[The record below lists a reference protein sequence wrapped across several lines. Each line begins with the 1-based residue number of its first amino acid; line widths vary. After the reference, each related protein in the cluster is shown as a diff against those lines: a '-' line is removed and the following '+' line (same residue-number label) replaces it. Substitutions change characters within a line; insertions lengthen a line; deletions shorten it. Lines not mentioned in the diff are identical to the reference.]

1 MQACRKPNTCGEIRT
16 EEVGYLM
23 NGNRPDTTDEDIGRR
38 AFQLRKEKA
47 TERALDRLRQGLKAN
62 WAVLTQHDLA
72 DLAWIIGE
80 LWAFEKRLDW
90 EELHFSKLTTEDV
103 QAIIELARGLQEN
116 SQHSVETLER
126 VGDIIRARS
135 I

>member
-1 MQACRKPNTCGEIRT
+1 
-16 EEVGYLM
+16 M

-47 TERALDRLRQGLKAN
+47 TERAIERLRGGLKKN
-62 WAVLTQHDLA
+62 WAAFSEHDVD
-72 DLAWIIGE
+72 DLSWILGE

-90 EELHFSKLTTEDV
+90 EDLHFSKLTLEDT
-103 QAIIELARGLQEN
+103 QAIILVARELQEN
-116 SQHSVETLER
+116 AHNSVENLEK

-135 I
+135 V

>member
-1 MQACRKPNTCGEIRT
+1 
-16 EEVGYLM
+16 M

-47 TERALDRLRQGLKAN
+47 TERAIERLRGGLKKN
-62 WAVLTQHDLA
+62 WVAFSQHDVD
-72 DLAWIIGE
+72 DLSWILGE

-90 EELHFSKLTTEDV
+90 EDLHFSKLTLEDT
-103 QAIIELARGLQEN
+103 QAIILVARELQEN
-116 SQHSVETLER
+116 AHNSVENLEK

>member
-1 MQACRKPNTCGEIRT
+1 
-16 EEVGYLM
+16 M

-47 TERALDRLRQGLKAN
+47 TERAIDRLRQGLRKN
-62 WAVLTQHDLA
+62 WAAFSQHDVD
-72 DLAWIIGE
+72 DLSWILGE

-90 EELHFSKLTTEDV
+90 EDLHFSKLTLEDT
-103 QAIIELARGLQEN
+103 QAIIQVGRELQEN
-116 SQHSVETLER
+116 AHNSVEHLER

>member
-1 MQACRKPNTCGEIRT
+1 
-16 EEVGYLM
+16 M

-47 TERALDRLRQGLKAN
+47 TERAIDRLRQGIKSD
-62 WAVLTQHDLA
+62 WAMFSQHDIA
-72 DLAWIIGE
+72 DLNWIIGE

-90 EELHFSKLTTEDV
+90 EDLHFSKLTTEDT
-103 QAIIELARGLQEN
+103 QAIIALGRELKEN

-126 VGDIIRARS
+126 VGEIIRARRH
-135 I
+135 

>member
-1 MQACRKPNTCGEIRT
+1 
-16 EEVGYLM
+16 M

-47 TERALDRLRQGLKAN
+47 TERALDRLRQGLKTE
-62 WAVLTQHDLA
+62 WGVLTQHDLA
-72 DLAWIIGE
+72 DLSWIIGE

-90 EELHFSKLTTEDV
+90 EDLHFSKLTAEDTR
-103 QAIIELARGLQEN
+103 AIIELARALQEN
-116 SQHSVETLER
+116 EHHGVETLER

>member
-1 MQACRKPNTCGEIRT
+1 
-16 EEVGYLM
+16 M

-47 TERALDRLRQGLKAN
+47 TERALDRLRQGLKSN
-62 WAVLTQHDLA
+62 WSVLTQHDLQ
-72 DLAWIIGE
+72 DLSWILGE

-90 EELHFSKLTTEDV
+90 EDLHFSKLTIEDT
-103 QAIIELARGLQEN
+103 QAIIELGRGLQSGEL
-116 SQHSVETLER
+116 HSVETLEHA
-126 VGDIIRARS
+126 GDIVRARS

>member
-1 MQACRKPNTCGEIRT
+1 
-16 EEVGYLM
+16 M
-23 NGNRPDTTDEDIGRR
+23 NSNRPDTTDEDIGRR

-47 TERALDRLRQGLKAN
+47 TERAIDRLRQGLKKN
-62 WAVLTQHDLA
+62 WGALSQHDIDSLS
-72 DLAWIIGE
+72 WILGE

-90 EELHFSKLTTEDV
+90 EDLHFSKLTLEDT
-103 QAIIELARGLQEN
+103 QAIIQLARELQDN
-116 SQHSVETLER
+116 AHNSVEHLEQ